1 MMNKIYF
8 QGTIGAYSHL
18 ASLSID
24 PGAKIFPCKTFDECF
39 LKASKEKDA
48 KIVIPES
55 NRITGNIGIEYL
67 IFKYRLNIYA
77 EYFQKIEHNL
87 LGQPDAKIEDIKNV
101 FSHAQALSQCSKF
114 IKINNLNEHV
124 RADTAGSAEMISL
137 NKKKN
142 EAAIASTLSAETY
155 GLKIIQKN
163 IENEPGNLTRF
174 LVMGKDVKQPE
185 FGKKKYITSFLFKL
199 KSKPAALYQSLG
211 GFAINGVNLTK
222 LQSYPEKNSFDSFFF
237 LCDLD
242 GHIEDPKVQKSLEE
256 LGLHCQDFHVLGV
269 FEADPVREKK
279 S

>member
-1 MMNKIYF
+1 MSKIYF
-8 QGTIGAYSHL
+8 QGMYGAYSHL
-18 ASLSID
+18 AALAID
-24 PGAKIFPCKTFDECF
+24 IKAEIIPCKTFDECF
-39 LKASKEKDA
+39 IKASKERDS

-67 IFKYRLNIYA
+67 IFKYRLNIYS

-87 LGQPDAKIEDIKNV
+87 LGQPGTKVSEIRNV
-101 FSHAQALSQCSKF
+101 FSHAQALSQCSQF
-114 IKINNLNEHV
+114 IKKNNLIEHV
-124 RADTAGSAEMISL
+124 RADTAGSAQMISI
-137 NKKKN
+137 NKKKD
-142 EAAIASTLSAETY
+142 EGAIASTLSAKTY
-155 GLKIIQKN
+155 GLEIIEKN

-174 LVMGKDVKQPE
+174 LVMGKDVIQPE

-242 GHIEDPKVQKSLEE
+242 GHIEDTKVQKSLEE

-269 FEADPVREKK
+269 FEADPVREIK